1 MKIGMIGLSEGN
13 GHPFSFSAI
22 FNGYSDDG
30 FAHSDWPVIHDYLKL
45 RSPEDFGIG
54 DAKVTHA
61 WTQDP
66 EITKKLCA
74 ASLIENPV
82 DNPQDM
88 MGQVDVV
95 IVARDDYET
104 HYELAMPF
112 LKAGLPVF
120 IDKPLTVDEREL
132 GEFIPYLKSGKLMTC
147 GGMRYAPELD
157 EARDTFADYGEVPL
171 IRAAVLNGWEKY
183 GIHMIDAALNLT
195 AARPVAVTA
204 LKAPHESMAIE
215 MDDGS
220 LFQVDALG
228 TAPKTIRLE
237 IFGRNK
243 VSRHDL
249 YDNFTMFRRALIL
262 FMEMIE
268 TGQPPILVEDT
279 VIAMKTLIAGR
290 RTLKSGQKEML
301 QDVIA

>member
-22 FNGYSDDG
+22 FNGYSDEG
-30 FAHSDWPVIHDYLKL
+30 FVHSDWPVIHDYLKL
-45 RSPEDFGIG
+45 RTPEDFGIG

-66 EITKKLCA
+66 EITNKLCA
-74 ASLIENPV
+74 ASLIDTAV
-82 DNPQDM
+82 DNPHDM

-120 IDKPLTVDEREL
+120 IDKPLTVDEWEL
-132 GEFIPYLKSGKLMTC
+132 GEFISYLESGKLMTC

-157 EARDTFADYGEVPL
+157 EARDTYADYGEVPL
-171 IRAAVLNGWEKY
+171 MRAAVVNDWEKY
-183 GIHMIDAALNLT
+183 GIHMIDAAFNLT
-195 AARPVAVTA
+195 TARPVAVTA
-204 LKAPHESMAIE
+204 LNAPHESMALE

-220 LFQVDALG
+220 LFQIDALG
-228 TAPKTIRLE
+228 AIPKTIRLE

-268 TGQPPILVEDT
+268 TGQPPIPVEDT

-290 RTLKSGQKEML
+290 RSLTSGQKEML
-301 QDVIA
+301 